1 VTALFLASLNAT
13 YNTIAALS
21 AFMGYRAIKKKQIDR
36 HKRFMLT
43 AFGASCLFLTSYLT
57 RIVLYGDTKFPG
69 QGGVRWLYLA
79 ILISHVLL
87 SIATVPLVLRTLF
100 LGLNMRIEAHRPIA
114 RWAYPI
120 WVYVSVTGVIVY
132 LMLYH
137 YAPTL
142 GQSIASGHP

>member
-1 VTALFLASLNAT
+1 MTAFFLASLNAT
-13 YNTIAALS
+13 FNTIAAVS
-21 AFMGYRAIKKKQIDR
+21 ALLGYRAIKAKRVER

-57 RIVLYGDTKFPG
+57 RIVMYGDTKFMG
-69 QGGVRWLYLA
+69 EGALRWAYLA

-100 LGLNMRIEAHRPIA
+100 LGLNMRVEEHRPIA
-114 RWAYPI
+114 RFAYPI

-132 LMLYH
+132 AMLYH
-137 YAPTL
+137 YP
-142 GQSIASGHP
+142 GRN

>member
-1 VTALFLASLNAT
+1 MSGFLLASLNASF
-13 YNTIAALS
+13 NTIAAVS
-21 AFMGYRAIKKKQIDR
+21 AFLGYRAIKRKDIPL
-36 HKRFMLT
+36 HKRCMLT

-57 RIVLYGDTKFPG
+57 RIALYGDTHFAG
-69 QGGVRWLYLA
+69 EGVLRLVYFA

-87 SIATVPLVLRTLF
+87 SLATVPLVLRTLF
-100 LGLNMRIEAHRPIA
+100 LGLKMRVEEHRPIA

-137 YAPTL
+137 YPT
-142 GQSIASGHP
+142 SP